1 MLARSMGV
9 YGVAGPRNP
18 VEVLTF
24 FFFFLIGKK
33 DFIKKK

>member
-9 YGVAGPRNP
+9 YGVAGPQNP
-18 VEVLTF
+18 VKVLF

-33 DFIKKK
+33 DFIKMK